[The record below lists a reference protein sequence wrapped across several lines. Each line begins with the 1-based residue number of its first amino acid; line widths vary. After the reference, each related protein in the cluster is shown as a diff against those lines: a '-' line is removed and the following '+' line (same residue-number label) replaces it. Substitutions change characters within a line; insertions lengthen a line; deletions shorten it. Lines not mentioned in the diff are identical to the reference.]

1 MKKKAKLLKLKLKEA
16 VLVPDKAEK
25 KGPKQKKNNT
35 VGWQDEL
42 GTELAKFGLRVKQV
56 GLRSLRFW
64 TTNKWVAMWT
74 SEIAHKSSRV
84 CFNSIL
90 PAS

>member
-16 VLVPDKAEK
+16 VLVPEKTEK
-25 KGPKQKKNNT
+25 KGPKEKKNNT

-56 GLRSLRFW
+56 GSRSLRFW
-64 TTNKWVAMWT
+64 TT
-74 SEIAHKSSRV
+74 
-84 CFNSIL
+84 
-90 PAS
+90 